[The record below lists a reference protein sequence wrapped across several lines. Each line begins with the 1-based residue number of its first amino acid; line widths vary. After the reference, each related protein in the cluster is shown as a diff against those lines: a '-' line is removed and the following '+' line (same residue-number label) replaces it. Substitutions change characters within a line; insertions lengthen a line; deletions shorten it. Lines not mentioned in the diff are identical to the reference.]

1 MQETKYKQSTYLFG
15 FYFLMKPSKSCSS
28 IGHVLKLPID
38 VADVPPWWPGSS
50 SKIIKVN
57 GYVRHN
63 FI

>member
-1 MQETKYKQSTYLFG
+1 MAKTFCATIYMCGDLLKFREFSLVQSQIKRT
-15 FYFLMKPSKSCSS
+15 
-28 IGHVLKLPID
+28 IIIEII
-38 VADVPPWWPGSS
+38 VPPWWPGSS